1 MRAEA
6 AEVFATLTRFETMHR
21 WFVGVRR
28 VAADGPLEAG
38 ALRTVTLAI
47 GRGYRE
53 RITRFEPGRAFS
65 YTVVDPPAG
74 FRCWSADIDVEEEGA
89 GTRVVWRIRY
99 LIGAGRLGRT
109 ADRVLIA
116 PFLGAVLSV
125 SLSRLR
131 REVEGSALR

>member
-1 MRAEA
+1 
-6 AEVFATLTRFETMHR
+6 MHR

-38 ALRTVTLAI
+38 ALRTVTLAT

-65 YTVVDPPAG
+65 YAVVDPPAG

-89 GTRVVWRIRY
+89 VTRVVWRIRY
-99 LIGAGRLGRT
+99 RIGAGNPQART
-109 ADRVLIA
+109 TTRDRICPATLTD
-116 PFLGAVLSV
+116 
-125 SLSRLR
+125 SRG
-131 REVEGSALR
+131 E